1 MSLTRERPWMVKK
14 FISEWNLSPQ
24 KPKTFISQPVR
35 YRSLCVGAR
44 IAYPA
49 KILFQIGSQRN
60 RMSKKIRVYD
70 TEKGQTHSPSFPYL
84 RRSVAVGANRCD
96 LAIPEPAP
104 ISPEVKQR
112 RRGRRSTH
120 PYRPASFTVSFS
132 NPNPTDNIS
141 PTPWT
146 L

>member
-24 KPKTFISQPVR
+24 KPKTFISRPVR

-60 RMSKKIRVYD
+60 RMSKKIRIYD
-70 TEKGQTHSPSFPYL
+70 TERGSDSLALFPVFTQV
-84 RRSVAVGANRCD
+84 S
-96 LAIPEPAP
+96 
-104 ISPEVKQR
+104 
-112 RRGRRSTH
+112 RGRRQQV
-120 PYRPASFTVSFS
+120 RPSNIRFS
-132 NPNPTDNIS
+132 VDES
-141 PTPWT
+141 
-146 L
+146 

>member
-1 MSLTRERPWMVKK
+1 
-14 FISEWNLSPQ
+14 
-24 KPKTFISQPVR
+24 
-35 YRSLCVGAR
+35 
-44 IAYPA
+44 
-49 KILFQIGSQRN
+49 
-60 RMSKKIRVYD
+60 MSKKIRLYGS
-70 TEKGQTHSPSFPYL
+70 EESQTHSPSFPYL